1 MSGRA
6 ASSTSFSFHQRCT
19 WHSIPSPSH
28 SRIFYHFPVTMP
40 QSLPL
45 WDAFAICE
53 GPRKEDRACCGLT
66 KRGTPCK
73 LYVTEDVHK
82 AGVKKLNTLA
92 CHPFDIPILQDR
104 LHDIVPHFLCAR
116 WHRRLQVN
124 DVRERWEAA
133 AIRNQAQ
140 AHTPRPRSAPEAPA
154 RGGRALSSE
163 ARLHEEPTRLGM
175 SVASGR
181 PDLDP
186 PQSTPTTEPGESSQV
201 SSRRLTEAAL
211 RENRVPWNVS
221 AAHPAV
227 LSIEKESGGAVSL
240 HLQSFRPTS
249 SLRDERCGICR
260 GEDPDETVVLK
271 CGRCTSYVHLGC
283 MSSWLRTRWSRS
295 RSSCITWYVDCF
307 FLDLEGYSS

>member
-82 AGVKKLNTLA
+82 AGVKKLNALA
-92 CHPFDIPILQDR
+92 CHPFDLPVLQDR

-116 WHRRLQVN
+116 WHRQFQAN
-124 DVRERWEAA
+124 NVRERWEAA

-140 AHTPRPRSAPEAPA
+140 AYTPQPPA
-154 RGGRALSSE
+154 RGERALSSE
-163 ARLHEEPTRLGM
+163 ARLHVEPTRP
-175 SVASGR
+175 SIPVSSSR
-181 PDLDP
+181 PNLDL
-186 PQSTPTTEPGESSQV
+186 PQSNPTTEPGESPQV
-201 SSRRLTEAAL
+201 SGRRLTEAAL

-227 LSIEKESGGAVSL
+227 LPIEREDGGEVCL

-249 SLRDERCGICR
+249 SLRDESCGICR
-260 GEDPDETVVLK
+260 GEDRNEPVVLK
-271 CGRCTSYVHLGC
+271 CGRCTSHVHLGC
-283 MSSWLRTRWSRS
+283 MSSWLRTRWSGS
-295 RSSCITWYVDCF
+295 RSCCITWCVYRLFPGFWGCSD
-307 FLDLEGYSS
+307 